1 VCHRIARIQ
10 RVVSLDAMYVH
21 IDESRYDVA
30 VVDRDNAGASGID
43 ASLGLDR
50 HNPGAVDK
58 E

>member
-1 VCHRIARIQ
+1 
-10 RVVSLDAMYVH
+10 MYVH

-30 VVDRDNAGASGID
+30 VVDRDNAGAGGID
-43 ASLGLDR
+43 AGPGLDR